1 LFGGLFVSET
11 ISVNGALQPLNHLK
25 LFDLLEESGVDGRKG
40 GVAVALN
47 GEVVPRADWA
57 QTSLKSNDKVEIVQI
72 VRGG

>member
-1 LFGGLFVSET
+1 VSET

-25 LFDLLEESGVDGRKG
+25 LFELLEESGIDGQKG
-40 GVAVALN
+40 GFAVALN
-47 GEVVPRADWA
+47 GEVVPRVDWA

>member
-1 LFGGLFVSET
+1 VSDT

-25 LFDLLEESGVDGRKG
+25 LSNLLEESGVDDRKG

-57 QTSLKSNDKVEIVQI
+57 QTSLKSDDKVEIVQI

>member
-1 LFGGLFVSET
+1 MSET
-11 ISVNGALQPLNHLK
+11 ISVNGVLKPLNNST
-25 LFDLLEESGVDGRKG
+25 LFKLLEENGVDGGKG

-57 QTSLKSNDKVEIVQI
+57 QTSLKSDDKVEIVQI

>member
-1 LFGGLFVSET
+1 MGET
-11 ISVNGALQPLNHLK
+11 ISVNGALQPLNHLR
-25 LFDLLEESGVDGRKG
+25 LSDLLEESGVDDREG

-57 QTSLKSNDKVEIVQI
+57 QTSLKSDDKVEIVQI

>member
-1 LFGGLFVSET
+1 MSET

-25 LFDLLEESGVDGRKG
+25 LFELLEESGIDGQRG

-47 GEVVPRADWA
+47 GEVVPRVDWA

>member
-1 LFGGLFVSET
+1 MGET

-25 LFDLLEESGVDGRKG
+25 LYDLLEESGVDGRKG

>member
-1 LFGGLFVSET
+1 MSEM
-11 ISVNGALQPLNHLK
+11 ISVNGVLQPLNYLK
-25 LFDLLEESGVDGRKG
+25 LFDLLEDSGVDGRQG

>member
-1 LFGGLFVSET
+1 MSAT

-25 LFDLLEESGVDGRKG
+25 LSNLLEESGVDDRKG

>member
-1 LFGGLFVSET
+1 MSET
-11 ISVNGALQPLNHLK
+11 ISVNGVLQPLNNLK
-25 LFDLLEESGVDGRKG
+25 LFKLLEENGVDSRKG

-57 QTSLKSNDKVEIVQI
+57 QTSLKSDDKVEIVQI

>member
-1 LFGGLFVSET
+1 MSET
-11 ISVNGALQPLNHLK
+11 ISVNGVLKPLKTLS
-25 LFDLLEESGVDGRKG
+25 LFKLLEENGADGRKG

-57 QTSLKSNDKVEIVQI
+57 QTSIKPNDKVEIVQI

>member
-1 LFGGLFVSET
+1 VGET
-11 ISVNGALQPLNHLK
+11 ISVNGALQPLNHLR
-25 LFDLLEESGVDGRKG
+25 LSDLLEESGVDDREG

-57 QTSLKSNDKVEIVQI
+57 QTSLKSDDKVEIVQI

>member
-1 LFGGLFVSET
+1 MSET
-11 ISVNGALQPLNHLK
+11 ISINGERK
-25 LFDLLEESGVDGRKG
+25 LLSSSTLIELLEENGVDSIKG

-57 QTSLKSNDKVEIVQI
+57 QTSMKCDDKVEIVHI

>member
-1 LFGGLFVSET
+1 MSET

-25 LFDLLEESGVDGRKG
+25 LSNLLEENGVDDRKG

-57 QTSLKSNDKVEIVQI
+57 QTSLKSDDKVEIVQI

>member
-1 LFGGLFVSET
+1 MSKT
-11 ISVNGALQPLNHLK
+11 ISVNGEQKPLNSSTLIE
-25 LFDLLEESGVDGRKG
+25 LLEENGVDSGKG

-57 QTSLKSNDKVEIVQI
+57 QTSMKQDDKVEIVHI

>member
-1 LFGGLFVSET
+1 MSEM
-11 ISVNGALQPLNHLK
+11 ISVNGVLQPLNNLK
-25 LFDLLEESGVDGRKG
+25 LFDLLEDSGVDGRQG

>member
-1 LFGGLFVSET
+1 MSET
-11 ISVNGALQPLNHLK
+11 VSVNGTLLPLNHLK
-25 LFDLLEESGVDGRKG
+25 LFDLLEERGVDGRKG

-57 QTSLKSNDKVEIVQI
+57 QTSLKANDKVEIVQI

>member
-1 LFGGLFVSET
+1 MSGT
-11 ISVNGALQPLNHLK
+11 ISVNGVIKPLNNFT
-25 LFDLLEESGVDGRKG
+25 LFKLLEENGVDGQKG

-57 QTSLKSNDKVEIVQI
+57 QTSLKSDDKVEIVQI

>member
-1 LFGGLFVSET
+1 MSEM
-11 ISVNGALQPLNHLK
+11 ISVNGVLQPLNNLK
-25 LFDLLEESGVDGRKG
+25 LFDLLEDSGVDGRQG
-40 GVAVALN
+40 GVAVAVN

>member
-1 LFGGLFVSET
+1 MGET
-11 ISVNGALQPLNHLK
+11 ISVNGALQPLNHLR
-25 LFDLLEESGVDGRKG
+25 LSDLLEESGVDDLEG

-57 QTSLKSNDKVEIVQI
+57 QTSLKSDDKVEIVQI